1 MYFQLDLQR
10 IQDLTSFCGIVQ
22 LCVCV
27 CARCDVVKKKG
38 TKFEREKKFDQNF
51 LHYVER
57 FGSRGDGVRN
67 SATSDEESFFE
78 EIAVFTDPCATRDG
92 GDFVGFSQDCT
103 ADREKCRRRRRGDA
117 D

>member
-1 MYFQLDLQR
+1 
-10 IQDLTSFCGIVQ
+10 
-22 LCVCV
+22 
-27 CARCDVVKKKG
+27 
-38 TKFEREKKFDQNF
+38 
-51 LHYVER
+51 
-57 FGSRGDGVRN
+57 VRD

-92 GDFVGFSQDCT
+92 GDFVGFSQDCP